1 MIQYQSTL
9 HMLGSLWELVLMMVF
24 FFDVDGFFFTHGQYD
39 PNDPNDLND
48 PMCPCFAVL
57 TSCKKTCRDKCGGQQ
72 QRAVHRGRIQHN
84 GEEEVEMVVTVKD
97 GVGGTGENKRIVP
110 PSSVAEV
117 LNNGSADDGELSA
130 KEIMNW
136 SNSGAGGKE
145 VASL

>member
-1 MIQYQSTL
+1 M
-9 HMLGSLWELVLMMVF
+9 
-24 FFDVDGFFFTHGQYD
+24 
-39 PNDPNDLND
+39 
-48 PMCPCFAVL
+48 
-57 TSCKKTCRDKCGGQQ
+57 
-72 QRAVHRGRIQHN
+72 HRGRIQHN